1 MNLKL
6 TFFVFFVLI
15 GSTAVEAQIPNMDS
29 LRTALPT
36 ATGKDRL
43 SILNELSTYLRE
55 IEQQEA
61 FDYALEAEKLAQ
73 DLSDKSGEA
82 IAKENIGWIY
92 YRKGKWQKTF
102 DYSKEAYY
110 LAIEGN
116 DLKAAARVLNSMGA
130 LYFEQRN
137 YPLSLQQF
145 KKAFELSEEAND
157 IYTMIRSL
165 NNIAFNYIRMDKLDS
180 AKYYVT
186 KAIST
191 NEHAG
196 SPYLLSFSNRLRGDI
211 YFKNNQLDSAE
222 IIFAKA
228 IENGKIQGLENFTAS
243 VLNLLGKT
251 YLADNKPEQALQVI
265 EEGMEISNRLG
276 IYEQLAI
283 SHQLLSEYYFL
294 RGDYKKAYENQ
305 SKFISLN
312 DSLVT
317 KSGSD
322 RLALM
327 QGMFKDDLEQS
338 ELELLLAQNE
348 TQAIALEN
356 NKRIILLV
364 SIGSILIFFL
374 VVWLL
379 YLNRNIKRYNKNLI
393 LRKQQIRIQNADLEA
408 KSIQLEEINQ
418 TKNKLFSILGHDL
431 KGPVGQVKSVVDLLT
446 DGHLDQEE
454 FDILIQNLKKD
465 VDSVYFTLNNTL
477 KWSLTQMEG
486 FNLQKVNF
494 NLAILVNST
503 LSLIEPQLKEKSI
516 EIDDT
521 SLLTDIEVFADRDL
535 IEVVIRNILNNAIKF
550 SKAGD
555 VIKISAELENDMIV
569 WCVKDRGI
577 GMKDEQ
583 IKKLLSSEYV
593 ISDSK
598 RGTQMEKGSGLGL
611 QICKEF
617 TRRNGGEL
625 SITSREGE
633 GTKVCVRIPASR
645 ILINN

>member
-1 MNLKL
+1 
-6 TFFVFFVLI
+6 
-15 GSTAVEAQIPNMDS
+15 
-29 LRTALPT
+29 
-36 ATGKDRL
+36 
-43 SILNELSTYLRE
+43 
-55 IEQQEA
+55 
-61 FDYALEAEKLAQ
+61 
-73 DLSDKSGEA
+73 
-82 IAKENIGWIY
+82 
-92 YRKGKWQKTF
+92 
-102 DYSKEAYY
+102 
-110 LAIEGN
+110 
-116 DLKAAARVLNSMGA
+116 
-130 LYFEQRN
+130 
-137 YPLSLQQF
+137 
-145 KKAFELSEEAND
+145 
-157 IYTMIRSL
+157 
-165 NNIAFNYIRMDKLDS
+165 
-180 AKYYVT
+180 
-186 KAIST
+186 
-191 NEHAG
+191 
-196 SPYLLSFSNRLRGDI
+196 
-211 YFKNNQLDSAE
+211 
-222 IIFAKA
+222 
-228 IENGKIQGLENFTAS
+228 
-243 VLNLLGKT
+243 
-251 YLADNKPEQALQVI
+251 
-265 EEGMEISNRLG
+265 
-276 IYEQLAI
+276 
-283 SHQLLSEYYFL
+283 
-294 RGDYKKAYENQ
+294 Q